1 MKKTLAIALM
11 MLLSVLPS
19 RLLAKSATTKVV
31 IEGPGLSRPIEIT
44 DRRILANFNV
54 WAGPGTSSSQPGFN
68 PNAPSFII
76 DWSYGPIT
84 EVPNV
89 SQKYQVSFYTK
100 ELSERPIYVVYYAV
114 ARSSEP
120 GYVYLSGESE
130 EWWRL
135 NVTSILRGV
144 EGKWFH
150 AWSTWENIAR
160 PLIKKREQQIHP
172 TRLSG
177 TSIGTSPRSVFKLVK
192 FATRNQLRFR
202 LVRTEDAVPFGSN
215 RQLGGRLRNQPESSG
230 FAAVTPSA
238 TDWQLCQWSRL

>member
-1 MKKTLAIALM
+1 MKKTLVIALI
-11 MLLSVLPS
+11 MLLSVVPS
-19 RLLAKSATTKVV
+19 RLLAKGATTKVV
-31 IEGPGLSRPIEIT
+31 IEGPGISRPIEIT

-54 WAGPGTSSSQPGFN
+54 WAGPGTFSSQPGFN
-68 PNAPSFII
+68 ANAPSFII

-100 ELSERPIYVVYYAV
+100 ELSEGPIYVVYYAV

-120 GYVYLSGESE
+120 GYVYLPGESE

-160 PLIKKREQQIHP
+160 PLIKKARATNSTKSTSLPSLQDGGSSSHWKQSAAR
-172 TRLSG
+172 RLIAKSTG
-177 TSIGTSPRSVFKLVK
+177 V
-192 FATRNQLRFR
+192 FR
-202 LVRTEDAVPFGSN
+202 LC
-215 RQLGGRLRNQPESSG
+215 GRH
-230 FAAVTPSA
+230 T
-238 TDWQLCQWSRL
+238 